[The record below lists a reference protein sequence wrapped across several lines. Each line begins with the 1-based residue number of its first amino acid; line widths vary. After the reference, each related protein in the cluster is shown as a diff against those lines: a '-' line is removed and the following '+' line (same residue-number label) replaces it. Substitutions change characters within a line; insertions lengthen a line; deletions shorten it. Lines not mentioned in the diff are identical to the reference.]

1 MKRRGSLVC
10 GGLIAAGLLLA
21 GSAFAQ
27 EKSVAVEILDI
38 LKANGQISDQQ
49 YRDLMVKAQA
59 EGEKVEAAVSA
70 GEAKE
75 PDPKTMRV
83 YWSSGLRLKSNDG
96 NYSLKIG
103 GRIMNDW
110 AIYSTDSDAP
120 DDFRS
125 IGDGTEF
132 RRARLY
138 MEGEVYKNIK
148 YKAQYDFGGQDAD
161 FKDVY
166 IELKKIPSLGN
177 LRIGH
182 FKEPMSL
189 EQLTSSKYIT
199 FMERSLA
206 DTFVQG
212 RNTGFQ
218 IANTFADRRATAAVG
233 VFRDVGDS
241 GNGFGK
247 NSDYNLTARI
257 TGLPWY
263 EDKGK
268 RLLHLGFGYTH
279 EFRDKDS
286 DIRFRS
292 RPEAHLGPR
301 FVDTGKFKAESIDYF
316 NPEVA
321 AVYGPFSIQGEY
333 VFSEVNDSN
342 KGGDLS
348 FDGAYIY
355 ASVFLTPGDYRR
367 YKTSSGAF
375 DRVKPARDLSWSGGG
390 YGALEAAFRYSH
402 LDLTDGMVQ
411 GGTLGNFTAG
421 LNWYLNPN
429 VRFMLNYVHADQ
441 QHPHDFSADI
451 VQMRAQVDF

>member
-1 MKRRGSLVC
+1 MKRRASLLC
-10 GGLIAAGLLLA
+10 SGLIAAGFLLA
-21 GSAFAQ
+21 SPALAQ

-38 LKANGQISDQQ
+38 LKANGQISDAQ
-49 YRDLMVKAQA
+49 YQDLMKKARA
-59 EGEKVEAAVSA
+59 EGEKVEAAITTSK
-70 GEAKE
+70 AKD

-96 NYSLKIG
+96 NFSLKIG

-110 AIYSTDSDAP
+110 AIYSTDSDTP
-120 DDFRS
+120 DAYRS

-148 YKAQYDFGGQDAD
+148 YKAQYDFAGQDAD

-166 IELKKIPSLGN
+166 IELKKIPTLGN

-189 EQLTSSKYIT
+189 EELTSSKYLT
-199 FMERSLA
+199 FMERSLPNVF
-206 DTFVQG
+206 TQG

-218 IANTFADRRATAAVG
+218 IANTFTDRRATAAVG

-247 NSDYNLTARI
+247 NSDYNVTARI
-257 TGLPWY
+257 TALPWY

-268 RLLHLGFGYTH
+268 KLVHVGFGYTH
-279 EFRDKDS
+279 EFRDNDS
-286 DIRFRS
+286 DIRYRA

-301 FVDTGKFKAESIDYF
+301 FVDTRSFRAEGIDYF
-316 NPEVA
+316 NPELA
-321 AVYGPFSIQGEY
+321 AVYGPFSLQGEY
-333 VFSEVNDSN
+333 IVTEVNSD
-342 KGGDLS
+342 GYDDPS

-355 ASVFLTPGDYRR
+355 GSVFLTPGDYRR

-375 DRVKPARDLSWSGGG
+375 DRVKPANDLSWSGGG
-390 YGALEAAFRYSH
+390 YGAIEAAFRYSN
-402 LDLTDGMVQ
+402 LNLSDGMIQ
-411 GGTLGNFTAG
+411 GGTLSNFTAG

-429 VRFMLNYVHADQ
+429 FRFMLNYVHADAWRRTG
-441 QHPHDFSADI
+441 FEADI
-451 VQMRAQVDF
+451 IQMRAQVDF